1 MAFPKLKTLQPGL
14 DPSAG
19 APTRRGVGCVGPT
32 SVRKFR
38 GARLAAEPDL
48 AERLVP
54 GASPAQ
60 AGRLLTTYARAA
72 HHPAFHGRLD
82 AHLTALCVRHHD
94 TLA

>member
-1 MAFPKLKTLQPGL
+1 MAFPKLKTLNL
-14 DPSAG
+14 AS
-19 APTRRGVGCVGPT
+19 TRRRALRPGVALAAPAQL
-32 SVRKFR
+32 RWENFA